1 MLFLGGISRSR
12 DFCRKI
18 FDQLMVSRAYQS
30 VLSPGKLELSVNR
43 DLLYRP
49 VCRYLRYHSRRR
61 RRYAS
66 WFEPEL

>member
-1 MLFLGGISRSR
+1 
-12 DFCRKI
+12 
-18 FDQLMVSRAYQS
+18 MVSRAYQS